1 MGGERLL
8 EPALRACLTAT
19 CHLLRKRQPH
29 RLIVPSTPG
38 STLLNQQRERGK
50 GLLWGRRPK
59 NRGRKEGRAERLV
72 LQMGTKGD
80 SVRQLEANLICPQ
93 SFKDLGSITENQMP
107 ILSQVSLSV
116 LPVCPAVVCT
126 PKPPSAYPNPLP
138 TPYPQPCLYNP
149 PLLPLWL
156 QTFRIRVPTWCTS
169 RESLESTY
177 SDSRGQE
184 TEQGTVVVT

>member
-1 MGGERLL
+1 M
-8 EPALRACLTAT
+8 
-19 CHLLRKRQPH
+19 
-29 RLIVPSTPG
+29 
-38 STLLNQQRERGK
+38 
-50 GLLWGRRPK
+50 
-59 NRGRKEGRAERLV
+59 
-72 LQMGTKGD
+72 
-80 SVRQLEANLICPQ
+80 RQLEANLICPQ

-184 TEQGTVVVT
+184 TEQGNSGGHVTELCRQLFFVGQPAKEAGQLLDLAQTNKSPQSIRHRRGFPGGDRTS

>member
-1 MGGERLL
+1 MPSGAPWQAQVGGERLL
-8 EPALRACLTAT
+8 EPALRACLPAT

-80 SVRQLEANLICPQ
+80 SVRQLEANLFCPQ

-116 LPVCPAVVCT
+116 LPVRPAVVCT
-126 PKPPSAYPNPLP
+126 PKLTRTIQIPRDSASRS
-138 TPYPQPCLYNP
+138 
-149 PLLPLWL
+149 LLPGRMPGGFPCRTHPAILL
-156 QTFRIRVPTWCTS
+156 
-169 RESLESTY
+169 
-177 SDSRGQE
+177 
-184 TEQGTVVVT
+184 TVGLCKLSSWS